1 MTTARKGRNG
11 LRHRLFLLGMVFKG
25 LDGLLELSGGIL
37 LLAFGPHRLNHM
49 LMTFTQHELEDGPN
63 DLLSR
68 LLSHV
73 HSFSGRGV
81 HFAAIYLL
89 FQGGVKIALVTGLVM
104 EKRWVFPVALVLM
117 SLFELYMIVRLTMHP
132 GLGLAIL
139 FTLNLI
145 IIVLIWREY
154 RDLPQVSAA

>member
-1 MTTARKGRNG
+1 
-11 LRHRLFLLGMVFKG
+11 
-25 LDGLLELSGGIL
+25 
-37 LLAFGPHRLNHM
+37 
-49 LMTFTQHELEDGPN
+49 
-63 DLLSR
+63 
-68 LLSHV
+68 
-73 HSFSGRGV
+73 
-81 HFAAIYLL
+81 
-89 FQGGVKIALVTGLVM
+89 
-104 EKRWVFPVALVLM
+104 M